1 MNNME
6 MMARMSK
13 RFWLLGLAGL
23 IAIGLLVACGSN
35 YNSASD
41 GLVLVGSQ
49 GSNLIETFSFNL
61 NSGHASGIGNPPS
74 ISGTPQAIVLDAQG
88 AFAYVIV
95 GTEIQSF
102 KVNSGG
108 SLSQAGSTNL
118 AQATIKIPGAIPPDD
133 TELVSVSPSMLTRD
147 AAGKFLFVANRA
159 TADPSQN
166 HIPGSVSVLAIG
178 GDGSLS
184 EVPGSPFFT
193 TTPAMIV
200 PQVTSD
206 IISVAPTP
214 TIFPPLGING
224 VHNAVCSDTENNPP
238 SSQYLYAVDNI
249 GNQVFEFQVDTSTG
263 VLSAPSGVQA
273 GIPSFQADA
282 VPVGIGVDPCDRFV
296 YVSGSLHN
304 KISAYTICTAVS
316 QSCPLAN
323 GALVDVPGSP
333 FALAGS
339 ANGAGPLVVDP
350 FGNSVYVLGTLS
362 NTVSPLKISPVSGA
376 LTAMSPATI
385 VTGSQPKSIAIRAD
399 DNWLFV
405 TNYTSA
411 NVSQY
416 SVTPATGAL
425 NAEAPI
431 DTQNLPFGVAVK

>member
-1 MNNME
+1 VCPDLTINIME
-6 MMARMSK
+6 MKARMSK
-13 RFWLLGLAGL
+13 RVWLLGLAVL
-23 IAIGLLVACGSN
+23 ISIGLLVACGSN

-49 GSNLIETFSFNL
+49 GSNQIQTFSFNL
-61 NSGHASGIGNPPS
+61 NSGHASGIGNPPATS
-74 ISGTPQAIVLDAQG
+74 EQPAAIVVEPSG
-88 AFAYVIV
+88 AYAYVIV
-95 GTEIQSF
+95 GKAIQAF

-108 SLSQAGSTNL
+108 TLSASG
-118 AQATIKIPGAIPPDD
+118 D
-133 TELVSVSPSMLTRD
+133 SVSDPNPVAMSMD
-147 AAGKFLFVANRA
+147 AAGKFLFVAEGNSGA
-159 TADPSQN
+159 LVD
-166 HIPGSVSVLAIG
+166 VYAIG
-178 GDGSLS
+178 SGGALTL
-184 EVPGSPFFT
+184 VPGNFT
-193 TTPAMIV
+193 FPSTAV
-200 PQVTSD
+200 
-206 IISVAPTP
+206 TP
-214 TIFPPLGING
+214 TIVAVAATPTVFPPVGING
-224 VHNAVCSDTENNPP
+224 VQNAVCSVPENNPP
-238 SSQYLYAVDNI
+238 SSQYLYALDSTNYVVW
-249 GNQVFEFQVDTSTG
+249 QFTVDTSTG
-263 VLSAPSGVQA
+263 ALGNPLGTVAVPSFETEAVPA
-273 GIPSFQADA
+273 GIA
-282 VPVGIGVDPCDRFV
+282 VDPCDRFV

-316 QSCPLAN
+316 QLCPLAN
-323 GALVDVPGSP
+323 GALLDVPGSP

-350 FGNSVYVLGTLS
+350 FGNNVYVLGTLS
-362 NTVSPLKISPVSGA
+362 NTVSPLKISPISGA

-431 DTQNLPFGVAVK
+431 DTETLPFGVAVK

>member
-1 MNNME
+1 
-6 MMARMSK
+6 MSK
-13 RFWLLGLAGL
+13 RVWLLGLAVL
-23 IAIGLLVACGSN
+23 ISIGLLVACGSN

-49 GSNLIETFSFNL
+49 GSNQIQTFSFNL
-61 NSGHASGIGNPPS
+61 NSGHASGIGNPPAT
-74 ISGTPQAIVLDAQG
+74 SGQPSAIILDAQG
-88 AFAYVIV
+88 SYAYVLVNGAI
-95 GTEIQSF
+95 ESF

-108 SLSQAGSTNL
+108 TLSQLGSTNL
-118 AQATIKIPGAIPPDD
+118 NQATIKIPGANPPDD
-133 TELVSVSPSMLTRD
+133 TELVAVSPSMLSRD

-159 TADPSQN
+159 TADGSQR
-166 HIPGSVSVLAIG
+166 HVPGSVSVFTIG
-178 GDGSLS
+178 ADGSLT
-184 EVPGSPFFT
+184 EVSGSPFFA
-193 TTPAMIV
+193 TTPAEITA
-200 PQVTSD
+200 QVTDD
-206 IISVAPTP
+206 IISVAATP
-214 TIFPPLGING
+214 TVFPSIGING
-224 VHNAVCSDTENNPP
+224 QQNAVCSVPENNPP
-238 SSQYLYAVDNI
+238 TTQFLYAVDNV
-249 GNQVFEFQVDTSTG
+249 GNQLFEFQVDTSTG
-263 VLSAPSGVQA
+263 VLSAPSGVA
-273 GIPSFQADA
+273 GIPSFETDA
-282 VPVGIGVDPCDRFV
+282 LPVGIGVDPCDRFV

-316 QSCPLAN
+316 QLCPLAN
-323 GALVDVPGSP
+323 GALLDVPGSP

-350 FGNSVYVLGTLS
+350 FGNNVYVLGTLS
-362 NTVSPLKISPVSGA
+362 NTVSPLKISPISGA

-431 DTQNLPFGVAVK
+431 DTETLPFGVAVK